1 MTAPNRERKI
11 VNIYQTPYRPY
22 DGEGPLQPEMSW
34 LPLSYDADGTGN
46 GCYVIRMTPG
56 SETIAHTHDGVEDFL
71 ILEGEVIE
79 SDGTRLQA
87 GDFVS
92 YPPGSH
98 HNTRSE
104 TGCLLI
110 GFDWGKEA
118 KGEPD

>member
-1 MTAPNRERKI
+1 MLLWHHWQSGQSATDPFAAGSPPQCQPAFN
-11 VNIYQTPYRPY
+11 TP
-22 DGEGPLQPEMSW
+22 
-34 LPLSYDADGTGN
+34 
-46 GCYVIRMTPG
+46 TPG

-92 YPPGSH
+92 YPPGSQ
-98 HNTRSE
+98 HNTRTE

-110 GFDWGKEA
+110 GFDWGKEP
-118 KGEPD
+118 KREPR